1 MALAHED
8 PGTSA
13 SAAQLPMTASRAT
26 GPVLLVGGLLGA
38 VAALVLL
45 VEKIALLEN
54 PDYLPS
60 CTIDAV
66 LTCGSI
72 MRSAQS
78 EVLGFPNPV
87 IGLMAFPV
95 VAAIG
100 ALALRTPVPG
110 WCWLTLQFGATA
122 GVAFVGWL
130 VAQSVGVIGALC
142 PYCMVVWAV
151 TITIFWF
158 VTAEN
163 VTRGHLAAGP
173 FGRLVARRPGTT
185 TAVSLLAVLSV
196 VVASFPAWIA
206 ELLGL

>member
-8 PGTSA
+8 PETSA
-13 SAAQLPMTASRAT
+13 TPAQLPTTASRAT

-100 ALALRTPVPG
+100 ALARRAPVPG
-110 WCWLTLQFGATA
+110 WCWLALQFGATA

-130 VAQSVGVIGALC
+130 IAESVGAIGALC

-151 TITIFWF
+151 TIAIFWF

-185 TAVSLLAVLSV
+185 TAVSLLAVLGV

>member
-8 PGTSA
+8 PETSA
-13 SAAQLPMTASRAT
+13 SSAPLPMTASRAT

-38 VAALVLL
+38 VAALVLI

-60 CTIDAV
+60 CTIDVV

-87 IGLMAFPV
+87 IGLMTFPV
-95 VAAIG
+95 VAAVG
-100 ALALRTPVPG
+100 ALAPRTAVPG
-110 WCWLTLQFGATA
+110 SCWLALQFGATA

-130 VAQSVGVIGALC
+130 IAESVGAIGALC

-163 VTRGHLAAGP
+163 LARGHLEAGAL
-173 FGRLVARRPGTT
+173 GRLIARHPGTT
-185 TAVSLLAVLSV
+185 TAVSLLFVIGV
-196 VVASFPAWIA
+196 VAASFPAWIA